1 MLTIFLIIFEVSA
14 ISVALKLFYTEN
26 IFGGCRGRHYFGA
39 LMVMWE
45 FGPWP
50 SGWANGV
57 ASTSMR

>member
-39 LMVMWE
+39 LMVM
-45 FGPWP
+45 
-50 SGWANGV
+50 
-57 ASTSMR
+57 